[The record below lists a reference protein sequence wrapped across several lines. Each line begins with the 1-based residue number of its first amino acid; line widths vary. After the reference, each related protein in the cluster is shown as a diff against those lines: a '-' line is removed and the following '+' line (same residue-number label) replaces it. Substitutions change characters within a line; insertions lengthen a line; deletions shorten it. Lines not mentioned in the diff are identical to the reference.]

1 MTYRQFSV
9 ALFVLTT
16 AWACASKAPPPSE
29 APASV
34 ASASGAPSAEP
45 ETATA
50 TAAAEQ
56 APAGSAAPS
65 ASAEPTAG
73 ESKTSASEASKTAGA
88 TASSDKSTGHGEQA
102 GYTGD
107 DPCETKTFH
116 YGAVKA
122 ACHSGGRQAAK
133 GVMKGVVKKA
143 KEAGQDLKCTSC
155 HEDMKSFHLKSNA
168 VSDLKQWL

>member
-1 MTYRQFSV
+1 MMNRQFSI
-9 ALFVLTT
+9 ALFVLST

-29 APASV
+29 APAPAA

-56 APAGSAAPS
+56 APVPSAAPS
-65 ASAEPTAG
+65 ASTDAPGGEP
-73 ESKTSASEASKTAGA
+73 KAGA
-88 TASSDKSTGHGEQA
+88 TEAPKTTAASSDKSSGHSEQS
-102 GYTGD
+102 GYSGD

-122 ACHSGGRQAAK
+122 ACHSGGRKAAK
-133 GVMKGVVKKA
+133 GVMKGAVKKA

-155 HEDMKSFHLKSNA
+155 HEDMTSFHLKSNA
-168 VSDLKQWL
+168 VADLKQWL

>member
-1 MTYRQFSV
+1 MTNRQFTV

-29 APASV
+29 APAA
-34 ASASGAPSAEP
+34 ASASGGPSAQP

-56 APAGSAAPS
+56 APAPSDAPS
-65 ASAEPTAG
+65 ASTEAPAAEPKPGAT
-73 ESKTSASEASKTAGA
+73 EPSKTTAGA
-88 TASSDKSTGHGEQA
+88 PSSDKSSGHMEPG

-107 DPCETKTFH
+107 DPCVTKTFH

-122 ACHSGGRQAAK
+122 ACHSGGRKAAK
-133 GVMKGVVKKA
+133 TVMKGAVKKA

-155 HEDMKSFHLKSNA
+155 HEDMSSFHLKSNA
-168 VSDLKQWL
+168 VADLKQWL